1 MPDPSRQDGDR
12 PGGLTSPAVQTPT
25 SLLLRYRLDDQH
37 SPGDWPQGMQL
48 ATLAPDLMPAVHAL
62 LVLGYRDG
70 HGVVPDLQTWQDA
83 LLNDAEYDPQLCFIA
98 LDAQGV
104 VAVLQGWTS
113 AFIKDLVVHPRAR
126 RQGLAHAL
134 MLLAFDAYRQR
145 GEGWVDLR
153 VIADNG
159 PARRLYESLGMQVV
173 EERPAVYWR

>member
-1 MPDPSRQDGDR
+1 M
-12 PGGLTSPAVQTPT
+12 TPAN
-25 SLLLRYRLDDQH
+25 LLLRYRLEGQH
-37 SPGDWPQGMQL
+37 PAWGWPAGIQRV
-48 ATLAPDLMPAVHAL
+48 AFKPDLAPAVHAL
-62 LVLGYRDG
+62 LELGYRDG
-70 HGVVPDLQTWQDA
+70 HGAVPDLQRWQDA

-126 RQGLAHAL
+126 RQGLARAL
-134 MLLAFDAYRQR
+134 LLLAFEAYRER

-153 VIADNG
+153 VIADNE

-173 EERPAVYWR
+173 QERPAVRWR